1 MKKTLRYLRPLA
13 SIAGLALFAYVLRQE
28 GMATILDGA
37 RALGAGF
44 VLLILL
50 SGLRHALRT
59 AAWHVSIEPGTPR
72 PGLLDLF
79 GLRLMGEGLN
89 GVTPAGPLLG
99 ESVKVWAASRYVP
112 AFSCASSVVIENLIY
127 GLGVGLFLL
136 SGGVLLLA
144 ATSPRAHLESWTVVA
159 CLVASLFVLYAILR
173 RRGLLI
179 APLLD
184 RLPVASRGKRLL
196 GPYELRI
203 KAVESEVHG
212 FFLTRRAA
220 FIGILGLEFLTN
232 FTGVAEAYLI
242 LRVTTLHASL
252 LAAYLVEI
260 ANRAVQ
266 LFFAFV
272 PFGLGV
278 EEGAAAGTLKA
289 LGYGAS
295 QGVLLAILR
304 RARTVVWAA
313 LGLLLLAGRYCVARP
328 VEDAE
333 PIETPSLL
341 KTRSRLKEGAQR
353 ETAHCECG

>member
-1 MKKTLRYLRPLA
+1 MKKTFRVLRPLA
-13 SIAGLALFAYVLRQE
+13 SVAGLALFAYVLRRA
-28 GMATILDGA
+28 GIATIVDGA
-37 RALGAGF
+37 RALGVGF
-44 VLLILL
+44 VLLVLL

-59 AAWHVSIEPGTPR
+59 VAWHASIEPGTPR
-72 PGLLDLF
+72 PGLLNLF
-79 GLRLMGEGLN
+79 GLRLVGESLN

-99 ESVKVWAASRYVP
+99 ESVKVWAASKCMP
-112 AFSCASSVVIENLIY
+112 ASSSASSVVIENIIY

-136 SGGVLLLA
+136 SGGVLLLV
-144 ATSPRAHLESWTVVA
+144 ATSLHSYLESWTVVA
-159 CLVASLFVLYAILR
+159 CLLACLLVPCAILR
-173 RRGLLI
+173 RRSLLI
-179 APLLD
+179 GPVLD
-184 RLPVASRGKRLL
+184 RLPVGSRVKRFL

-203 KAVESEVHG
+203 KAVEAAVHD
-212 FFLTRRAA
+212 FFVTRRTA

-232 FTGVAEAYLI
+232 FTGVAESYLI

-304 RARTVVWAA
+304 RARTVVWAVV
-313 LGLLLLAGRYCVARP
+313 GLLLAARYWVARP
-328 VEDAE
+328 VEDSTSIEDAE
-333 PIETPSLL
+333 PIQ
-341 KTRSRLKEGAQR
+341 EGSA
-353 ETAHCECG
+353 A

>member
-13 SIAGLALFAYVLRQE
+13 TIASLALFAYILRRT
-28 GMATILDGA
+28 GTAAILANA
-37 RALGAGF
+37 RALGGGF
-44 VLLILL
+44 ILLILL

-59 AAWHVSIEPGTPR
+59 AAWHAAIDPGTPR

-79 GLRLMGEGLN
+79 GLRLMGEALN
-89 GVTPAGPLLG
+89 GITPAGPLLG
-99 ESVKVWAASRYVP
+99 ESVKALAASKSMPGSSSV
-112 AFSCASSVVIENLIY
+112 SSVVIENLIY
-127 GLGVGLFLL
+127 GLGAGLFLL
-136 SGGVLLLA
+136 SGAVVLLVAVPLHA
-144 ATSPRAHLESWTVVA
+144 RLGSWTIVT
-159 CLVASLFVLYAILR
+159 CLMASLLVLCTILR
-173 RRGLLI
+173 RRSPLI
-179 APLLD
+179 TSLLD
-184 RLPVASRGKRLL
+184 RLPAASRVKRFLA
-196 GPYELRI
+196 PYEVRI
-203 KAVESEVHG
+203 KAVEAEVRD

-220 FIGILGLEFLTN
+220 FIAILGLEFLTN

-313 LGLLLLAGRYCVARP
+313 LGLLLAARYWVASP
-328 VEDAE
+328 VEDAKPIGDAE
-333 PIETPSLL
+333 PIE
-341 KTRSRLKEGAQR
+341 EGSVA
-353 ETAHCECG
+353 